1 MASTLGAS
9 ATSTSY
15 ANASRASRAVVSAA
29 APSTSATQTLAPS
42 AEKTS
47 AASRPMP
54 PPAPVI
60 TATLPSSLP
69 ATLRLGRDEHVLDLG
84 VALEGVHAELPPEPR
99 SLEAPERS
107 RHSHGAIGVDG
118 EDARVDPPRNPE

>member
-1 MASTLGAS
+1 MASTLAAS
-9 ATSTSY
+9 ATSTWT
-15 ANASRASRAVVSAA
+15 ANASRASVAVCAA
-29 APSTSATQTLAPS
+29 ASSLRSATQTLAPS

-84 VALEGVHAELPPEPR
+84 VALERVHSELPPEPG

-107 RHSHGAIGVDG
+107 RHSHG
-118 EDARVDPPRNPE
+118 